1 MMLNDS
7 TLPRL
12 GTPPEKLAEDRGGN
26 RRGPIQTFFSVSGF
40 LKTQMEAKNSA
51 NLSRIFQ
58 QFPWFSCPNEVP
70 VGCQLKTQN
79 NHFSG
84 EKPWKTKT

>member
-1 MMLNDS
+1 MIGDDYIIGLKINDLRRSLDNALKIQSSPMMPNDS

-40 LKTQMEAKNSA
+40 FEG
-51 NLSRIFQ
+51 
-58 QFPWFSCPNEVP
+58 PN
-70 VGCQLKTQN
+70 GGQK
-79 NHFSG
+79 
-84 EKPWKTKT
+84 